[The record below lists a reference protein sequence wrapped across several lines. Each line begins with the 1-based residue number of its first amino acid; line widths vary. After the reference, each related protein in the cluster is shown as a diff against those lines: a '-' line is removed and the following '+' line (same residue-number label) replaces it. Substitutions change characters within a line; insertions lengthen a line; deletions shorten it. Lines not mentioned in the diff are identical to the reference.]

1 MLHQDDNFYLKSLGI
16 LITCLRENINCC
28 LLEDVWILYVICKSL
43 TGIKGLTT
51 RVDYPANS
59 H

>member
-1 MLHQDDNFYLKSLGI
+1 MLHQDDNFYLKSLGN
-16 LITCLRENINCC
+16 LITCLQENVNCC
-28 LLEDVWILYVICKSL
+28 LLEDVWILYAICKSL

-51 RVDYPANS
+51 RVDF

>member
-16 LITCLRENINCC
+16 LITCLQEKINCC

-51 RVDYPANS
+51 RMDYPANS